1 MKQAFVKKGIVLPV
15 EVPAPTVKYGY
26 IKIRVLYSTVSAGT
40 EITSLKGSG
49 KSLLKRALEDPSK
62 ILRVVDILKTQGIK
76 NATSKVSIAAD
87 GLNSIGYSVAG
98 IVEEIGEG
106 VDGFSIGDL
115 VSAGGSGFAVHA
127 EFVVV
132 PKNLVV
138 KVPEGLDMN
147 WASTG
152 TVGSISLHGVRR
164 ADLRIGEFAVV
175 VGTGL
180 LGLIATQILKAS
192 GVRVACVDIN
202 DGRLNLAAELG
213 ADIIINSLN
222 EDPVQAIKN
231 WTNGNGADAVL
242 FFASTDKN
250 EPLSQ
255 SFQMCRRKGKV
266 VMIGVS
272 GMLVDRN
279 DIYRNEIDFIIS
291 TSYGPGRYDDSYELK
306 GIDYPYAYVRWT
318 ENRNIYEY
326 LLLVKEGKIN
336 LEKLIPSIYSIDDV
350 EDAYK
355 SLQINPEKHI
365 LTILKYN
372 EEKLIAKSSLIE
384 VNKSWRVESEKIRIG
399 LIGAGSFA
407 VGTLLPIIY
416 ENSDKYQLKTV
427 VNSTGD
433 KAINVARQFNAALA
447 SSNQEDIFNDPEI
460 DLVMICTRHGNH
472 AELVLKSLKAN
483 KHVFVEKPLATTES
497 QLKEISDFYENDKPA
512 NKPIVMVGF
521 NRRFSPHAQLIKN
534 ELDKRNSPVLLNYRM
549 NAGFVPEDSWVHND
563 GGRIVGEACH
573 IIDLM
578 QYLTGSEVIE
588 VSVNSLKPSKGK
600 FLNSD
605 NRSITYNF
613 KDGSVGVL
621 NYFALGNSNLPKET
635 LEVHFD
641 NKTMIL
647 NDYKSIE
654 SYGLKIKSQ
663 EFTTSRKG
671 HREEWITLHDSL
683 KKGLWPIPLQSLLH
697 TTHLS
702 LLSSKQY

>member
-1 MKQAFVKKGIVLPV
+1 
-15 EVPAPTVKYGY
+15 
-26 IKIRVLYSTVSAGT
+26 
-40 EITSLKGSG
+40 
-49 KSLLKRALEDPSK
+49 
-62 ILRVVDILKTQGIK
+62 
-76 NATSKVSIAAD
+76 
-87 GLNSIGYSVAG
+87 
-98 IVEEIGEG
+98 
-106 VDGFSIGDL
+106 
-115 VSAGGSGFAVHA
+115 
-127 EFVVV
+127 
-132 PKNLVV
+132 
-138 KVPEGLDMN
+138 
-147 WASTG
+147 
-152 TVGSISLHGVRR
+152 
-164 ADLRIGEFAVV
+164 
-175 VGTGL
+175 
-180 LGLIATQILKAS
+180 
-192 GVRVACVDIN
+192 
-202 DGRLNLAAELG
+202 
-213 ADIIINSLN
+213 
-222 EDPVQAIKN
+222 
-231 WTNGNGADAVL
+231 
-242 FFASTDKN
+242 
-250 EPLSQ
+250 
-255 SFQMCRRKGKV
+255 MCRRKGKV

-272 GMLVDRN
+272 GMSVDRN

-350 EDAYK
+350 QNAYK
-355 SLQINPEKHI
+355 SLQVNPEKHI
-365 LTILKYN
+365 LTILKYD
-372 EEKLIAKSSLIE
+372 EEKHIAKSSLIE
-384 VNKSWRVESEKIRIG
+384 VNKALKVEGGKIRIG

-433 KAINVARQFNAALA
+433 KAVNVGRQFNAALA
-447 SSNQEDIFNDPEI
+447 SSNQDDIFNDPEI

-497 QLKEISDFYENDKPA
+497 QLKEISDFYENDMSA
-512 NKPIVMVGF
+512 NKPIIMVGF
-521 NRRFSPHAQLIKN
+521 NRRFSPHAQTIKT
-534 ELDKRNSPVLLNYRM
+534 ELDKRNSPILLNYRM
-549 NAGFVPEDSWVHND
+549 NAGFVPEDSWVHDD

-578 QYLTGSEVIE
+578 QYLTGSEIIE
-588 VSVNSLKPSKGK
+588 VSVNSLKPSYGK

-605 NRSITYNF
+605 NRSITFNF

-663 EFTTSRKG
+663 KFTISRKG
-671 HREEWITLHDSL
+671 HSEELITLHDSL

-697 TTHLS
+697 TTYLS
-702 LLSSKQY
+702 LLSSKHY

>member
-1 MKQAFVKKGIVLPV
+1 MIQAFVKKGIVVPV
-15 EVPAPTVKYGY
+15 EVPAPAIKFGQ

-62 ILRVVDILKTQGIK
+62 ILRVVDILKNQGIK

-98 IVEEIGEG
+98 IIEEIGEG

-127 EFVVV
+127 EYVVV

-138 KVPEGLDMN
+138 KVPDGLDIT

-152 TVGSISLHGVRR
+152 TVGSIALHGVRR

-202 DGRLNLAAELG
+202 DGRLNLASELG
-213 ADIIINSLN
+213 ADLIINSLN
-222 EDPVQAIKN
+222 ENPVQAIKN
-231 WTNGNGADAVL
+231 WTSGNGADAVL

-266 VMIGVS
+266 VMVGVS
-272 GMLVDRN
+272 GMLIDRN

-291 TSYGPGRYDDSYELK
+291 SSYGPGRYDDTYELK

-336 LEKLIPSIYSIDDV
+336 LEKLIPCIYSIDEV

-355 SLQINPEKHI
+355 LLQLNPEKHI

-372 EEKLIAKSSLIE
+372 AEKHYAKSIPIQI
-384 VNKSWRVESEKIRIG
+384 NKSWKVENEKIRIG

-416 ENSDKYQLKTV
+416 ENTEKFQLKTI
-427 VNSTGD
+427 VNTSGD
-433 KAINVARQFNAALA
+433 KAVNVARQFNAAIA
-447 SSNQEDIFNDPEI
+447 SSNQDDIFNDPEI
-460 DLVMICTRHGNH
+460 NLVMICTRHGNH
-472 AELVLKSLKAN
+472 ADLVLKSLKAN
-483 KHVFVEKPLATTES
+483 KHVFVEKPLATTEN
-497 QLKEISDFYENDKPA
+497 QLIEIADFYLNGNFEH
-512 NKPIVMVGF
+512 KPIVMVGF
-521 NRRFSPHAQLIKN
+521 NRRFSPHAQLIKS
-534 ELDKRNSPVLLNYRM
+534 ELVKRNSPIILNYRM
-549 NAGFVPEDSWVHND
+549 NAGYVPEDSWVHED

-578 QYLTGSEVIE
+578 QYLTDSEIEE
-588 VSVNSLKPSKGK
+588 VSVNSIKPGNGK

-605 NRSITYNF
+605 NRSITLNF
-613 KDGSVGVL
+613 KDGSIGVL
-621 NYFALGNSNLPKET
+621 NYFSMGNSSLPKET

-641 NKTMIL
+641 NKSMIL

-663 EFTTSRKG
+663 VFDNPKKG
-671 HREEWITLHDSL
+671 HREEWMMLYDCL
-683 KKGLWPIPLQSLLH
+683 KKGNWPIPLQSLLH
-697 TTHLS
+697 TTEIS